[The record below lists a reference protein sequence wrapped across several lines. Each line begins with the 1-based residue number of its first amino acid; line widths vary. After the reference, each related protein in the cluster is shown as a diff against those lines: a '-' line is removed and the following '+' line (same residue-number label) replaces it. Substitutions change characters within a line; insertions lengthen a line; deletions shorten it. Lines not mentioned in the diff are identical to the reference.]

1 MKNIK
6 KTLVVLIL
14 CSFIMGTIPVSVLAQ
29 QNSLDNKIFE
39 HKGPDLPDGVEYVS
53 GELIVKF
60 TPGISNEK
68 IASINSRYGTSVE
81 YTSPYAGF
89 KILHIPKGK
98 TVPEMVEK
106 YNRNPNVEYAV
117 VNSIAHAFMAPN
129 DEYYSYQWHLDNDEY
144 GGINMEAAWDISDG
158 TGVIVAVLDSGVAYE
173 DYGTKY
179 KQAPDLANTHFVA
192 GYDFVNNDAHPNDDN
207 SHGTHVAGTI
217 AQSTNNGI
225 GVAGVAFNCT
235 IMPVKVLNKRGSGTL
250 DQLVDGIYFATNNSA
265 DVISMSLGWPPG
277 YDPGKPLKDALDYA
291 YNNGVTIVSSS
302 GNDAASE
309 VSYPAAHDKCIAVGA
324 TRYDETR
331 AGYSNYGP
339 ALDIMAPGGDSVDQN
354 GDGYDDGVLQ
364 NTFNPNTKNPSDF
377 GYWFFQGTS
386 MAAPHVSGVA
396 ALLIANGVTGP
407 DNVREALESTAE
419 DHGDDVWDPEY
430 GHGIV
435 DAHAALLW
443 TAGQPVLTAIVVS
456 PSSATLI
463 IDDTEQFTATGK
475 DQYDKPIDTGTIT
488 WVSSNITV
496 GTIDQNGLFA
506 ASSAG
511 TTTISAINGG
521 VTGTSNVIV
530 NEAPILTTIEVSPS
544 SATLIIDDTEQFT
557 ATGKDQYDEPID
569 TGTITWVSSNIT
581 VGTIDQNGLFA
592 ASSAGTTTISAT
604 NGGVT
609 GTSNVIVNE
618 APILTTIEVS
628 PSSATLNIDDTQ
640 QFTSICK
647 DQYDDPIDTCTIT
660 WESTNTTV
668 GIINLTG
675 LFTASSAGSTTINAT
690 SGDVTGTASVTV
702 KEASTTTMS
711 VSNIEMWY
719 SVSGPNNFIYTKVT
733 VLDSGEAPVLEAMV
747 YLKTTLPDYSIITY
761 YGYTNSDGTVT
772 FKLKSQQ
779 TGEYISE
786 VTEVTHTD
794 LIWDENP
801 ASNSTT
807 VV

>member
-14 CSFIMGTIPVSVLAQ
+14 WSLIVGTVPVSVLAQ
-29 QNSLDNKIFE
+29 QDSPENQIFE
-39 HKGPDLPDGVEYVS
+39 YKGPDIPEGVEYAP
-53 GELIVKF
+53 GELIVMFK
-60 TPGISNEK
+60 PGVSNEK
-68 IASINSRYGTSVE
+68 IANINSRHGTLVK

-98 TVPEMVEK
+98 SVHGMVEK
-106 YNRNPNVEYAV
+106 YKNSPYVEYTEP
-117 VNSIAHAFMAPN
+117 NYIATAFMVPN
-129 DEYYSYQWHLDNDEY
+129 DPLYSPYQWHLDNPVY
-144 GGINMEAAWDISDG
+144 GGINMEDAWDISTG
-158 TGVIVAVLDSGVAYE
+158 YGVIVAVLDTGVAYQNY
-173 DYGTKY
+173 DKY
-179 KQAPDLANTHFVA
+179 IIAPDLANTCFVQ

-217 AQSTNNGI
+217 AQNTNNDK
-225 GVAGVAFNCT
+225 GVAGVAYNAC
-235 IMPVKVLNKRGSGTL
+235 IMPVKVLNKRGSGTY
-250 DQLVDGIYFATNNSA
+250 DMIANGISYAANNGA
-265 DVISMSLGWPPG
+265 DVISMSLGGPSPSTTLE
-277 YDPGKPLKDALDYA
+277 YALADAH
-291 YNNGVTIVSSS
+291 NKGVTIIASS
-302 GNDAASE
+302 GNGGPE
-309 VSYPAAHDKCIAVGA
+309 TIGYPAAYDEYVIAVGA
-324 TRYDETR
+324 TRYDENR
-331 AGYSNYGP
+331 ASYSSYYSTTNDPVIRHYV
-339 ALDIMAPGGDSVDQN
+339 DITAPGGDTSVDQN
-354 GDGYDDGVLQ
+354 GDGYGDGVLQ
-364 NTFNPNTKNPSDF
+364 NTFNPRTKNPTDF

-435 DAHAALLW
+435 DAHAALLL

-506 ASSAG
+506 AL
-511 TTTISAINGG
+511 N
-521 VTGTSNVIV
+521 
-530 NEAPILTTIEVSPS
+530 
-544 SATLIIDDTEQFT
+544 
-557 ATGKDQYDEPID
+557 
-569 TGTITWVSSNIT
+569 
-581 VGTIDQNGLFA
+581 
-592 ASSAGTTTISAT
+592 AGTTTISAT
-604 NGGVT
+604 
-609 GTSNVIVNE
+609 S
-618 APILTTIEVS
+618 
-628 PSSATLNIDDTQ
+628 
-640 QFTSICK
+640 
-647 DQYDDPIDTCTIT
+647 
-660 WESTNTTV
+660 
-668 GIINLTG
+668 
-675 LFTASSAGSTTINAT
+675 GS
-690 SGDVTGTASVTV
+690 VTGTASVTV

-733 VLDSGEAPVLEAMV
+733 VLDSGEAPVLEATV
-747 YLKTTLPDYSIITY
+747 SLETTLPDYSIITY